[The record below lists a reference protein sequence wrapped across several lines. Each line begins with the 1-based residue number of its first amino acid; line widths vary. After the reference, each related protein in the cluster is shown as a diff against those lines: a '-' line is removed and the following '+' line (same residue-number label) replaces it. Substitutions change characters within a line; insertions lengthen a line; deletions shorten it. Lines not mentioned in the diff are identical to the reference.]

1 MSSLK
6 EGTHEMK
13 DTVKTIKINYIEDG
27 DDDGDDDDSKKD
39 DVDCGGDDDDDNVVD
54 DCDDEA
60 DDDGGNMR
68 YSARCL
74 LGFKVRTEEA
84 TCQCVASSLV
94 SSSSSSAASV
104 SS

>member
-13 DTVKTIKINYIEDG
+13 DTVKTIKINYIEDSD
-27 DDDGDDDDSKKD
+27 DDDGENDNLD
-39 DVDCGGDDDDDNVVD
+39 GGDDDDDDDDNIVD

-60 DDDGGNMR
+60 NDDDGGNMR